1 MLKGVNLMRL
11 KICCENRLGIT
22 QDILEI
28 LVRHQIDLQGIE
40 VHAKQIYLHFPSIEF
55 AEFQH
60 LMPEIRLIQGVSDV
74 KTVNFMP
81 FERQHYELMLSLKSD
96 LEPALSIDE
105 KGKVVRANQAALNIF
120 NVKSEAELGQ
130 VSTRIKGINIQRWLD
145 QQSQEKRLQVGE
157 IEQQT
162 YQIEFYPLWLP
173 AEQNTQVYSGAFMR
187 CKLSQAPYPQA
198 NQQAFILNQVVHEAA
213 VSRKLVRD
221 LKKLSR
227 TNLPVVFEGE
237 AGTGKHFF
245 ATLSHY
251 LSEHS
256 TKTYLSIE
264 CIGLQPNEL
273 NNQLVALNKDTRI
286 GSVIFRHVDQLA
298 LNSQQTLL
306 AYLKQN
312 PDSGLRFMFTS
323 QQNLDYLQQEG
334 SFDENLCQTINQLT
348 ICVPAL
354 RERTEDLASLID
366 ILLKKSANR
375 LEKAA
380 VSLSNEARTKL
391 LEHAWLGNVT
401 QLEKAINQAMLT
413 HNADQLEAD
422 DFNLVKTDK
431 QYYQLQA
438 DLSGTLDDAV
448 KRFEN
453 ALLRQLYPHYPS
465 TRQLAQKLGLSHTA
479 IANKLREYG
488 INKHTVKVI
497 K

>member
-1 MLKGVNLMRL
+1 MRL

-40 VHAKQIYLHFPSIEF
+40 VHAEQIYLHFPSIEF

-60 LMPEIRLIQGVSDV
+60 LMPEIRLVDGVSDV
-74 KTVNFMP
+74 KTVSSMP

-105 KGKVVRANQAALNIF
+105 KGKAIRANQAALNLF
-120 NVKSEAELGQ
+120 NVKSETDLGQ
-130 VSTRIKGINIQRWLD
+130 VSARIKGINIQRWLD

-173 AEQNTQVYSGAFMR
+173 AEQNTQVYSGAFIR
-187 CKLSQAPYPQA
+187 CKLSKAPYPQA
-198 NQQAFILNQVVHEAA
+198 NQQAFILNQVVQHAS
-213 VSRKLVRD
+213 VSRKMVRD

-227 TNLPVVFEGE
+227 TNLAVVFEGE

-245 ATLSHY
+245 ATLCHY
-251 LSEHS
+251 LGGDSS
-256 TKTYLSIE
+256 KTYQSIE
-264 CIGLQPNEL
+264 CIGLKPDRL
-273 NNQLVALNKDTRI
+273 NTQLSALADEDRL
-286 GSVIFRHVDQLA
+286 GSVIFRHVDMLEIDAQKI
-298 LNSQQTLL
+298 LL

-312 PDSGLRFMFTS
+312 THSGLRFMFTS
-323 QQNLDYLQQEG
+323 QQNLEYLQQEG
-334 SFDENLCQTINQLT
+334 AFNENLSQTITQLV
-348 ICVPAL
+348 ILVPAL
-354 RERTEDLASLID
+354 RDRKEDLPNLIE
-366 ILLKKSANR
+366 ILLKKAANR
-375 LEKAA
+375 FEKAA
-380 VSLSNEARTKL
+380 VSLSNNALSL
-391 LEHAWLGNVT
+391 LLAHPWLGNVT
-401 QLEKAINQAMLT
+401 QLEKAINQAILT
-413 HNADQLEAD
+413 HNKDLLEAD
-422 DFNLVKTDK
+422 DFNLAKTDK
-431 QYYQLQA
+431 QYYSLQA
-438 DLSGTLDDAV
+438 DLSGSLDDAV

>member
-40 VHAKQIYLHFPSIEF
+40 VHAEQIYLHFPSIEF

-60 LMPEIRLIQGVSDV
+60 LMPEIRLIDGVSDV

-105 KGKVVRANQAALNIF
+105 KGKTIRANQAALNLF
-120 NVKSEAELGQ
+120 NVKSEPELGH
-130 VSTRIKGINIQRWLD
+130 VSARIKGINIQRWLD

-173 AEQNTQVYSGAFMR
+173 AEQNTQVYSGAFIR

-198 NQQAFILNQVVHEAA
+198 NQQAFILNQVVQLAPT
-213 VSRKLVRD
+213 SRKLVRD

-227 TNLPVVFEGE
+227 TDLAVTFEGE

-245 ATLSHY
+245 ATLCHY
-251 LSEHS
+251 LSGHS
-256 TKTYLSIE
+256 TSTYLSIE
-264 CIGLQPNEL
+264 CIGMPLNEL
-273 NNQLVALNKDTRI
+273 DKQLNSLALNERL
-286 GSVIFRHVDQLA
+286 GSVIFRHVDQLDA
-298 LNSQQTLL
+298 SSQQCLL

-312 PDSGLRFMFTS
+312 MNSNLRFIFTS
-323 QQNLDYLQQEG
+323 QKNLAHLHQEG
-334 SFDENLCQTINQLT
+334 EFDENLYLAITQLV
-348 ICVPAL
+348 IPVPAL
-354 RERTEDLASLID
+354 RDRKEDLPNLID

-375 LEKAA
+375 FEKAVVG
-380 VSLSNEARTKL
+380 VSSQAQALL
-391 LEHAWLGNVT
+391 LEHQWLGNVT
-401 QLEKAINQAMLT
+401 QLEKAINQAVLT
-413 HNADQLEAD
+413 HTKDNLQPE
-422 DFNLVKTDK
+422 DFSLAQTDK
-431 QYYQLQA
+431 QYYSLQA
-438 DLSGTLDDAV
+438 DLSGSLDDAV

-465 TRQLAQKLGLSHTA
+465 TRQLAQQLGLSHTA